1 MTLFKLWQI
10 SCLSHVD
17 MIIFLYP
24 QISAQKRGVVQVLTF
39 LSQSF
44 LLRDQRGVGTF
55 TEGGGGGGG
64 NMKYL
69 INWVLC

>member
-1 MTLFKLWQI
+1 
-10 SCLSHVD
+10 
-17 MIIFLYP
+17 MIIFLYH

-39 LSQSF
+39 LSQS
-44 LLRDQRGVGTF
+44 LPLNDQRGVGTF
-55 TEGGGGGGG
+55 MEGGDGGGG

>member
-1 MTLFKLWQI
+1 
-10 SCLSHVD
+10 